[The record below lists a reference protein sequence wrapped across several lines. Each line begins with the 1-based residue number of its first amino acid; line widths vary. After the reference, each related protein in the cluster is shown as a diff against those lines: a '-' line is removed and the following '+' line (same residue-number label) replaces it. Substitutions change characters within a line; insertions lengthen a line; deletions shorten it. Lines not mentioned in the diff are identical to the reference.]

1 MIRFRKNKG
10 GVESMNR
17 QNRILVLIG
26 FGMLLLITIV
36 VFPLQD
42 TTAAPATE
50 AVGERFSDA
59 GAGAFLLLSAALIAS
74 LTFLLAFGIYFHRKV
89 SVPLSELLK
98 GAEELS
104 RGNLDHRIHARGTR
118 DITAL
123 GERFNEMAAKLRQSH
138 AELERAGGQGR
149 LGSAIR
155 HEINNPLSTVIGNVE
170 LLMERYEDRDKEL
183 AMRLVTVL
191 NSALRI
197 AEIVKQTQG
206 SKQNTDSNKRHDDR
220 SGGGKANQ

>member
-1 MIRFRKNKG
+1 
-10 GVESMNR
+10 MNR
-17 QNRILVLIG
+17 QNRILVLTG
-26 FGMLLLITIV
+26 FGMLLLMTV
-36 VFPLQD
+36 MVFLLQD
-42 TTAAPATE
+42 TTVSFLPATE

-123 GERFNEMAAKLRQSH
+123 GERFNEMAAKLQQSH
-138 AELERAGGQGR
+138 AELERRGGMGR

-206 SKQNTDSNKRHDDR
+206 SKPNTDSNKRHDDR

>member
-1 MIRFRKNKG
+1 
-10 GVESMNR
+10 MNR
-17 QNRILVLIG
+17 QNRIIVLMG
-26 FGMLLLITIV
+26 LGLLLLMTV
-36 VFPLQD
+36 MVFLLQD
-42 TTAAPATE
+42 TTVSFFPATG
-50 AVGERFSDA
+50 AVGERSSD
-59 GAGAFLLLSAALIAS
+59 GGTGVFLFLSGALIAS
-74 LTFLLAFGIYFHRKV
+74 LAFLLAFGIYFQRKV

-118 DITAL
+118 DIAAL
-123 GERFNEMAAKLRQSH
+123 GERFNEMAAKLQQSH
-138 AELERAGGQGR
+138 AELERPGGMGR

-155 HEINNPLSTVIGNVE
+155 HEINNPLSTIIGNVE

-183 AMRLVTVL
+183 AMRLDTVL

-206 SKQNTDSNKRHDDR
+206 LKQNAAVNKQQHDDG
-220 SGGGKANQ
+220 SGAGKAEQ

>member
-1 MIRFRKNKG
+1 
-10 GVESMNR
+10 MNR

-26 FGMLLLITIV
+26 FGMLLLMTV
-36 VFPLQD
+36 MVFLFQEAAVSVFPS
-42 TTAAPATE
+42 TE
-50 AVGERFSDA
+50 AVGERFDGRA
-59 GAGAFLLLSAALIAS
+59 GIFLLLSATLIAS
-74 LTFLLAFGIYFHRKV
+74 TAFLLTFGIYFHRKV

-118 DITAL
+118 DIAAL
-123 GERFNEMAAKLRQSH
+123 GERFNEIAAKLRQSR
-138 AELERAGGQGR
+138 AELERPGDMER

-170 LLMERYEDRDKEL
+170 LLMERNDDRDKEL
-183 AMRLVTVL
+183 AMRLDTVL

-197 AEIVKQTQG
+197 AEIVKQAQG
-206 SKQNTDSNKRHDDR
+206 LKQTAAVDKQQHDDG
-220 SGGGKANQ
+220 SGAGKAEQ